1 MEKKKKPPKPPPN
14 HFSLRWPGN
23 GKPSGQ
29 GHMPRATLCPA
40 SGVRERKHDTP
51 WRTRVTEGIPSLLVT
66 VRFFFFS
73 LFFLKF
79 SHHERYI
86 YSFDL
91 GEKRNVKIGVSFPGN
106 IQSKDSFSL
115 DPDCAAGSFIDIP
128 T

>member
-1 MEKKKKPPKPPPN
+1 MEKKKKPPKPQPN

-66 VRFFFFS
+66 VRFFFFFHY
-73 LFFLKF
+73 FFL
-79 SHHERYI
+79 SSPI
-86 YSFDL
+86 M
-91 GEKRNVKIGVSFPGN
+91 
-106 IQSKDSFSL
+106 KDIFTHL
-115 DPDCAAGSFIDIP
+115 IWGKKEM
-128 T
+128 